1 MGLWYEC
8 GDGLVKVSWAR
19 SDLQCDAY
27 LICPGPSLKNVDANV
42 FNEAGVM
49 TFGINTAYPW
59 IRPDYWFGMDDPS
72 CYSSRVWWEPFIKI
86 TRMYLENDVD
96 LTISGG
102 QHIRYCPNVYFP
114 DLENVPPEEMFK
126 RRNHDVS
133 FVWDKNTF
141 IFALHFDM
149 VQ

>member
-72 CYSSRVWWEPFIKI
+72 CYSSRVWWEPFIKV

-96 LTISGG
+96 LTISGD
-102 QHIRYCPNVYFP
+102 CSEFCVNVKTLDPSDHRSSAASSRPSKKMANCDRVRFQ
-114 DLENVPPEEMFK
+114 F
-126 RRNHDVS
+126 
-133 FVWDKNTF
+133 
-141 IFALHFDM
+141 
-149 VQ
+149 